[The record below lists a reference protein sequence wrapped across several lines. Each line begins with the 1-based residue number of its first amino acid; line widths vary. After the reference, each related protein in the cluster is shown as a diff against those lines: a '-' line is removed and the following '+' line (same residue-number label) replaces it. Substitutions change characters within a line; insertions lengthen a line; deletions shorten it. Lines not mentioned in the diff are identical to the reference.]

1 MNETVNMSLTSDTG
15 QKSNEFV
22 KWLPVLLWGA
32 AIFILSTS
40 LFSSANTS
48 KIITP
53 ILEWL
58 MPAASAATIAVI
70 HALIRKSA
78 HFANY
83 GILFWL
89 LIRGP
94 LSQRPYLALLLCVAY
109 AFLDEGH
116 QIFVPGRSPS
126 LYDVA
131 LDSTGA
137 LFGKFLNAALSELA

>member
-1 MNETVNMSLTSDTG
+1 MSKTMNMNLASETGPQNSEL
-15 QKSNEFV
+15 V
-22 KWLPVLLWGA
+22 KWLPVLLWGT

-40 LFSSANTS
+40 FFSSANTS

-58 MPAASAATIAVI
+58 IPGISAATVAVV
-70 HALIRKSA
+70 HGLIRKSA

-94 LSQRPYLALLLCVAY
+94 LARRPYVALLLCVAY

-116 QIFVPGRSPS
+116 QIFVPGRTPS

-137 LFGKFLNAALSELA
+137 LFSKFLNAALSELA